1 MKTNAVKSLA
11 PNGLLALVLAAG
23 SLFSP
28 LSQAQQVYRI
38 IGPDGKVT
46 FSDQPPPQ
54 TTPGKVSA
62 ANTGS
67 GGAPASANL
76 PFELR
81 QVAAKYPVTLYSSE
95 SCGIGCTNGRS
106 MLMTRG
112 IPFNE
117 KLINT
122 RDDAL
127 ALQRLSGATTVP
139 LLTIGSQQIKGYSD
153 AEWTQYLNAAGYPQT
168 SVLPGNYR
176 PPLPTPMVTAAPA
189 VPAGEANGAVRPV
202 AAPPLPIAAPP
213 QADNPSGI
221 KF

>member
-11 PNGLLALVLAAG
+11 PNGLLALALIAG

-54 TTPGKVSA
+54 AAPGRVSTANSA
-62 ANTGS
+62 AVG
-67 GGAPASANL
+67 ASAASL

-81 QVAAKYPVTLYSSE
+81 QVTAKYPVTLYTSE
-95 SCGIGCTNGRS
+95 NCGIGCTNGRS
-106 MLMTRG
+106 MLVTRG
-112 IPFNE
+112 VPFTE
-117 KLINT
+117 KLIVS
-122 RDDAL
+122 REDAQ
-127 ALQRLSGATTVP
+127 ALQRLSGGATIP

-153 AEWTQYLNAAGYPQT
+153 TEWTQYLNAAGYPQT
-168 SVLPGNYR
+168 SVLPSNYR
-176 PPLPTPMVTAAPA
+176 PPAPTPMVAAAPA
-189 VPAGEANGAVRPV
+189 IPPGEANGAARPAV
-202 AAPPLPIAAPP
+202 APPPPIAPPP
-213 QADNPSGI
+213 QADNPAGI

>member
-11 PNGLLALVLAAG
+11 PNGLLALVLIAG

-54 TTPGKVSA
+54 ASPGKVSA
-62 ANTGS
+62 ATTGS
-67 GGAPASANL
+67 GGAPATAGL

-81 QVAAKYPVTLYSSE
+81 QVVAKYPVTLYSSE
-95 SCGIGCTNGRS
+95 NCGIGCTNGRS
-106 MLMTRG
+106 MLITRG
-112 IPFNE
+112 IPFTE
-117 KLINT
+117 KLIAT
-122 RDDAL
+122 REDAQ
-127 ALQRLSGATTVP
+127 ALQRLSGAMTIP
-139 LLTIGSQQIKGYSD
+139 LLTIGSQQLKGYAD
-153 AEWTQYLNAAGYPQT
+153 TEWTQYLNAAGYPQT

-189 VPAGEANGAVRPV
+189 VPAGETNGAARPV
-202 AAPPLPIAAPP
+202 VAPPPPITPPP
-213 QADNPSGI
+213 QADNPAGI